1 MYISLYVFGFLQR
14 SEVEIKSP
22 LVGLTSDYELS
33 NLGAGN

>member
-14 SEVEIKSP
+14 SEVEIKS
-22 LVGLTSDYELS
+22 LVGFTSGYELS